1 MEQQSVRPIPPEHR
15 RLVGMRIIKTV
26 VAVFLCGLLAFLR
39 STSGFY
45 SMIAAV
51 VCIQNSA
58 GKTIESSINR
68 MTGTLIGGV
77 AGVLVVYGL
86 DTLGVLYIELLRYVV
101 LSLMLIP
108 IIKLCLAIKKPGCA
122 AMACIVFLCVTVNH
136 SIGDTPAVY
145 SIDRLFE
152 TLVGVALACGIDSFC
167 PTSPRP
173 SPLRRSPRRL
183 KRRPICRKRRKYPRR
198 IRNSLSGAPWK
209 RRTKRDLSGHPRRPV
224 PGPPQPFHRTG
235 GAGRPGGNRP
245 REKHRPVPGAA
256 HPRGAGL
263 AGGER

>member
-1 MEQQSVRPIPPEHR
+1 MEQQSVRPILPEHR

-39 STSGFY
+39 SASGFY

-152 TLVGVALACGIDSFC
+152 TLVGVALACGIDILLPYQSA
-167 PTSPRP
+167 PQPAPPEPPQAEEAPNLPEAAEMSPP
-173 SPLRRSPRRL
+173 DQEQPERSPME
-183 KRRPICRKRRKYPRR
+183 
-198 IRNSLSGAPWK
+198 
-209 RRTKRDLSGHPRRPV
+209 TEDE
-224 PGPPQPFHRTG
+224 T
-235 GAGRPGGNRP
+235 
-245 REKHRPVPGAA
+245 
-256 HPRGAGL
+256 
-263 AGGER
+263 

>member
-1 MEQQSVRPIPPEHR
+1 MERQNIQALAPEHR
-15 RLVGMRIIKTV
+15 HWIGMRIIKTV
-26 VAVFLCGLLAFLR
+26 VAVFLCGLLAFFR
-39 STSGFY
+39 EASGFY

-77 AGVLVVYGL
+77 VGVLVVYSL
-86 DTLGVLYIELLRYVV
+86 DTLGVLYVELLRYAV

-136 SIGDTPAVY
+136 SVGDTPAIY

-152 TLVGVALACGIDSFC
+152 TLVGVALACGIDILL
-167 PTSPRP
+167 PYQPMPQPAAPQAEPAKPEQPEEPRP
-173 SPLRRSPRRL
+173 E
-183 KRRPICRKRRKYPRR
+183 
-198 IRNSLSGAPWK
+198 
-209 RRTKRDLSGHPRRPV
+209 D
-224 PGPPQPFHRTG
+224 
-235 GAGRPGGNRP
+235 
-245 REKHRPVPGAA
+245 RESAKETEEE
-256 HPRGAGL
+256 L
-263 AGGER
+263 